1 MACGLR
7 CVLFTTLSPHPPCYL
22 TPLLV
27 CTATSGARRPS
38 PHPIQ
43 LRPSISNS
51 SQQMLTLSS
60 AKHHVNKQGGFR
72 DGKWKRKIQKR
83 YDRACPQGDGKAL
96 AGKIRNLSFLKMP
109 RSNYII
115 VIVLLIN
122 SPFKKKKGKKKK
134 RKRRKGRK
142 VKRKKAR
149 NEMK

>member
-1 MACGLR
+1 
-7 CVLFTTLSPHPPCYL
+7 
-22 TPLLV
+22 
-27 CTATSGARRPS
+27 
-38 PHPIQ
+38 
-43 LRPSISNS
+43 
-51 SQQMLTLSS
+51 MLTLSS
-60 AKHHVNKQGGFR
+60 AKHHVNKRGGFR

-134 RKRRKGRK
+134 EEKKKREKSEK
-142 VKRKKAR
+142 EKSKK
-149 NEMK
+149 